1 MYPQKSRDNSTYF
14 NHGKIQVMSRRRV
27 DPQPPSEKVAKS
39 ENRGQR
45 GRRAAKSAAVAT
57 ITVDRPHGLAV
68 LSHSDRRLLAI
79 VVGVSIAAGI
89 LNNTNGNPVLSFIV
103 SAIAL
108 GAIARLVVRS
118 VEAISDRIGRGLNG
132 LLQSLLGN
140 LPEIFVILFA
150 LKAGL
155 YEIVKATIVGSVIA
169 NILLVMGIAFVVGG
183 RKYGRQSFNVVSAR
197 QLSMLLALSVFA
209 LAIPSLVASFNT
221 PAVAY
226 EREITVVISLLLIV
240 LFLASIPDT
249 IRHTSHESPVTGTR
263 EALVAASEADEH
275 GSWPFNVAALMV
287 LVALSGSIVVSSW
300 FVDVLPTAMS
310 TLGISEA
317 FAGLIIVALAS
328 NVVESFSG
336 IQLAARNQQSY
347 ALQIILQSP
356 VQVAMIVAPLIALA
370 APLVG
375 AATFTLV
382 LSPLLL
388 AVMFMA
394 VFIAIIVV
402 SDGQS
407 TWFEGAAL
415 ITLYLG
421 IATAFWW
428 G

>member
-1 MYPQKSRDNSTYF
+1 
-14 NHGKIQVMSRRRV
+14 MSRRRV
-27 DPQPPSEKVAKS
+27 DPQPPSEKAARS
-39 ENRGQR
+39 ESR
-45 GRRAAKSAAVAT
+45 GRRATKSASVAT

-68 LSHSDRRLLAI
+68 LSNSDRRLLAI
-79 VVGVSIAAGI
+79 VVGISITAGI
-89 LNNTNGNPVLSFIV
+89 LNNTNGNPVLSFIA

-150 LKAGL
+150 LQAGL

-169 NILLVMGIAFVVGG
+169 NILLVMGLAFVVGG

-221 PAVAY
+221 PAVVY
-226 EREITVVISLLLIV
+226 EREITVVISLLLII

-249 IRHTSHESPVTGTR
+249 IRHASHESPVTGTR

-275 GSWPFNVAALMV
+275 GQWTINVSIFMV
-287 LVALSGSIVVSSW
+287 LVAITGSIVVSSW

-328 NVVESFSG
+328 NVVEGISG
-336 IQLAARNQQSY
+336 IKLAARNQQSY

-356 VQVAMIVAPLIALA
+356 VQVAMIVAPIIALA

-394 VFIAIIVV
+394 VFIAIVVV

>member
-1 MYPQKSRDNSTYF
+1 
-14 NHGKIQVMSRRRV
+14 MSRRRV
-27 DPQPPSEKVAKS
+27 DPQPKSEKVS
-39 ENRGQR
+39 RTGNR
-45 GRRAAKSAAVAT
+45 GRRAVKADRVAT
-57 ITVDRPHGLAV
+57 ITVENPHGLAV

-79 VVGVSIAAGI
+79 VLGVSIAAGI
-89 LNNTNGNPVLSFIV
+89 LNNTNGNPVLAFLT

-118 VEAISDRIGRGLNG
+118 VEAISHRIGRGLNG

-155 YEIVKATIVGSVIA
+155 YEIAKATIVGSVIA
-169 NILLVMGIAFVVGG
+169 NVLLVMGIAFVVGG
-183 RKYGRQSFNVVSAR
+183 RKFGRQSFNVVSAR

-209 LAIPSLVASFNT
+209 LAIPSLAASFNT
-221 PAVAY
+221 PAVEH
-226 EREITVVISLLLIV
+226 EREITVIISLLLIV

-249 IRHTSHESPVTGTR
+249 IRHVDHESPVTGTN
-263 EALVAASEADEH
+263 EALVAASDADEH
-275 GSWPFNVAALMV
+275 GQWPFNVAALMV
-287 LVALSGSIVVSSW
+287 LVALTGSIVVSNW
-300 FVDVLPTAMS
+300 FVEVLPSAMS

-328 NVVESFSG
+328 NVVETFAG
-336 IQLAARNQQSY
+336 VQLALRNQQSY
-347 ALQIILQSP
+347 AMQIILQSP
-356 VQVAMIVAPLIALA
+356 VQVAMIVAPLIALS

-394 VFIAIIVV
+394 VFIAIVVV

-421 IATAFWW
+421 IAAAFWW

>member
-1 MYPQKSRDNSTYF
+1 
-14 NHGKIQVMSRRRV
+14 MSRRRV
-27 DPQPPSEKVAKS
+27 DPQPPSEKVSRS

-45 GRRAAKSAAVAT
+45 GRRAAKAGAVAT

-89 LNNTNGNPVLSFIV
+89 LHNTNGNPVLSFLAATV
-103 SAIAL
+103 AL

-118 VEAISDRIGRGLNG
+118 VEAISDRIGQGLNG
-132 LLQSLLGN
+132 TLQSLLGN

-169 NILLVMGIAFVVGG
+169 NILLVMGIAFVVSG
-183 RKYGRQSFNVVSAR
+183 RKFGRQAFNVVSAR

-209 LAIPSLVASFNT
+209 LAIPSLAASFNT
-221 PAVAY
+221 PAVEH
-226 EREITVVISLLLIV
+226 ERQITVIISLLLIV

-249 IRHTSHESPVTGTR
+249 IRHVDHESPVTGTN
-263 EALVAASEADEH
+263 EALVAAAEADEH
-275 GSWPFNVAALMV
+275 GQWPFNIAALMV
-287 LVALSGSIVVSSW
+287 LVAITGSIVVSSW

-328 NVVESFSG
+328 NVVEGFSG
-336 IQLAARNQQSY
+336 IQLAARGQQSY

-356 VQVAMIVAPLIALA
+356 VQVAMIIAPLIALA

-394 VFIAIIVV
+394 VFIAIVVV

-428 G
+428 S

>member
-1 MYPQKSRDNSTYF
+1 
-14 NHGKIQVMSRRRV
+14 MSRRRV
-27 DPQPPSEKVAKS
+27 DPQPESEKVAS
-39 ENRGQR
+39 SGYR
-45 GRRAAKSAAVAT
+45 GRRAAKAGKVAT
-57 ITVDRPHGLAV
+57 ITVERPHGLAV

-79 VVGVSIAAGI
+79 VLGITTAAGI
-89 LNNTNGNPVLSFIV
+89 LNNTSGNPVLAFLT

-118 VEAISDRIGRGLNG
+118 VEAISHRIGRGLNG

-209 LAIPSLVASFNT
+209 LAIPSLAASFNT
-221 PAVAY
+221 PAVEY
-226 EREITVVISLLLIV
+226 ERAITVIISLLLIV

-249 IRHTSHESPVTGTR
+249 IRHANHESPVTGTN
-263 EALVAASEADEH
+263 EALVAASEVDEH
-275 GSWPFNVAALMV
+275 GQWPFNVAALMV
-287 LVALSGSIVVSSW
+287 LVALTGSIVVSSW
-300 FVDVLPTAMS
+300 FVEVLPSAMS

-328 NVVESFSG
+328 NVVESFAG
-336 IQLAARNQQSY
+336 VQLALRDQQSY

-356 VQVAMIVAPLIALA
+356 VQVAMIVAPLIALV

-394 VFIAIIVV
+394 VFIAIVVV

>member
-1 MYPQKSRDNSTYF
+1 
-14 NHGKIQVMSRRRV
+14 MSRRRV
-27 DPQPPSEKVAKS
+27 DPQPPSEKVS
-39 ENRGQR
+39 RSQR
-45 GRRAAKSAAVAT
+45 GRRAAKAGAVAT

-89 LNNTNGNPVLSFIV
+89 LHNTNGNPVLSFLAATV
-103 SAIAL
+103 AL

-118 VEAISDRIGRGLNG
+118 VEAISDRIGQGLNG
-132 LLQSLLGN
+132 TLQSLLGN

-169 NILLVMGIAFVVGG
+169 NILLVMGIAFVVSG
-183 RKYGRQSFNVVSAR
+183 RKFGRQAFNVVSAR

-209 LAIPSLVASFNT
+209 LAIPSLAASFNT
-221 PAVAY
+221 PAVEY
-226 EREITVVISLLLIV
+226 EREITVIISLLLIV

-249 IRHTSHESPVTGTR
+249 IRHVDHESPITGSN
-263 EALVAASEADEH
+263 EALVAAAEADEH
-275 GSWPFNVAALMV
+275 GQWPFNIAALMV
-287 LVALSGSIVVSSW
+287 LVAITGSIVVSSW

-328 NVVESFSG
+328 NVVEGFSG
-336 IQLAARNQQSY
+336 IQLAARGQQSY

-356 VQVAMIVAPLIALA
+356 VQVAMIIAPLIALA

-394 VFIAIIVV
+394 VFIAIVVV

-428 G
+428 S

>member
-1 MYPQKSRDNSTYF
+1 
-14 NHGKIQVMSRRRV
+14 MSRRRV
-27 DPQPPSEKVAKS
+27 DPQPPSEKAPRS
-39 ENRGQR
+39 ESRGQR
-45 GRRAAKSAAVAT
+45 GRRAAKAGAVAT

-79 VVGVSIAAGI
+79 VVGVSTTAGI
-89 LNNTNGNPVLSFIV
+89 LHNTNGNPVLSFLAATV
-103 SAIAL
+103 AL

-118 VEAISDRIGRGLNG
+118 VEAISDRIGQGLNG
-132 LLQSLLGN
+132 TLQSLLGN

-169 NILLVMGIAFVVGG
+169 NILLVMGIAFVVSG
-183 RKYGRQSFNVVSAR
+183 RKFGRQAFNVVSAR

-209 LAIPSLVASFNT
+209 LAIPSLAASFNT
-221 PAVAY
+221 PAVEY
-226 EREITVVISLLLIV
+226 EREITVIISLLLIV

-249 IRHTSHESPVTGTR
+249 IRHVDHESPVTGTN
-263 EALVAASEADEH
+263 EALVAAAEADEH
-275 GSWPFNVAALMV
+275 GQWPFNVAALMV
-287 LVALSGSIVVSSW
+287 FVALTGSIVVSSW

-328 NVVESFSG
+328 NVVEGFSG
-336 IQLAARNQQSY
+336 IQLAARGQQSY

-394 VFIAIIVV
+394 VFIAIVVV

-428 G
+428 S

>member
-1 MYPQKSRDNSTYF
+1 
-14 NHGKIQVMSRRRV
+14 MSRRRV
-27 DPQPPSEKVAKS
+27 DPQPPSEKVSRS

-45 GRRAAKSAAVAT
+45 GRRAAKAGAVAT

-89 LNNTNGNPVLSFIV
+89 LHNTNGNPVLSFLAATV
-103 SAIAL
+103 AL

-118 VEAISDRIGRGLNG
+118 VEAISDRIGQGLNG
-132 LLQSLLGN
+132 TLQSLLGN

-169 NILLVMGIAFVVGG
+169 NILLVMGIAFVVSG
-183 RKYGRQSFNVVSAR
+183 RKFGRQAFNVVSAR

-209 LAIPSLVASFNT
+209 LAIPSLAASFNT
-221 PAVAY
+221 PAVEY
-226 EREITVVISLLLIV
+226 EREITVIISLLLIV

-249 IRHTSHESPVTGTR
+249 IRHVDHESPITGSN
-263 EALVAASEADEH
+263 EALVAAAEADEH
-275 GSWPFNVAALMV
+275 GQWPFNVAALMV
-287 LVALSGSIVVSSW
+287 LVALTGSIVVSSW

-328 NVVESFSG
+328 NVVEGFSG
-336 IQLAARNQQSY
+336 IQLAARGQQSY

-356 VQVAMIVAPLIALA
+356 VQVAMIIAPLIALA

-394 VFIAIIVV
+394 VFIAIVVV

-428 G
+428 S

>member
-1 MYPQKSRDNSTYF
+1 
-14 NHGKIQVMSRRRV
+14 
-27 DPQPPSEKVAKS
+27 
-39 ENRGQR
+39 
-45 GRRAAKSAAVAT
+45 
-57 ITVDRPHGLAV
+57 
-68 LSHSDRRLLAI
+68 
-79 VVGVSIAAGI
+79 
-89 LNNTNGNPVLSFIV
+89 
-103 SAIAL
+103 L

-118 VEAISDRIGRGLNG
+118 VEAISHRIGRGLNG

-209 LAIPSLVASFNT
+209 LAIPSLAATFNT
-221 PAVAY
+221 PAVEY
-226 EREITVVISLLLIV
+226 EREITVIISLLLIV

-249 IRHTSHESPVTGTR
+249 IRHANHESPVTGTN
-263 EALVAASEADEH
+263 EALVAASEVDEH
-275 GSWPFNVAALMV
+275 GQWPFNVAALMV
-287 LVALSGSIVVSSW
+287 LVALTGSIVVSSW
-300 FVDVLPTAMS
+300 FVEVLPSAMS

-328 NVVESFSG
+328 NVVESFAG
-336 IQLAARNQQSY
+336 VQLALRDQQSY

-356 VQVAMIVAPLIALA
+356 VQVAMIVAPLIALV

-394 VFIAIIVV
+394 VFIAIVVV

>member
-1 MYPQKSRDNSTYF
+1 MYPQKSRDNFTYF
-14 NHGKIQVMSRRRV
+14 KNGRIQVMSRRRV
-27 DPQPPSEKVAKS
+27 DPQQPSEKVAKS
-39 ENRGQR
+39 ENRG
-45 GRRAAKSAAVAT
+45 RRATKSAAVAT
-57 ITVDRPHGLAV
+57 ITVEHPHGLAV

-79 VVGVSIAAGI
+79 VVGVTIAAGI
-89 LNNTNGNPVLSFIV
+89 LNNTNGNPVVSFIT

-118 VEAISDRIGRGLNG
+118 VEAISDRIGRGANG

-150 LKAGL
+150 LQAGL

-169 NILLVMGIAFVVGG
+169 NVLLVMGLAFVVGG

-221 PAVAY
+221 PAVVY
-226 EREITVVISLLLIV
+226 EREITVVISLLLII

-249 IRHTSHESPVTGTR
+249 IRHASHESPVTGTR

-275 GSWPFNVAALMV
+275 GTWPFNVAALMV
-287 LVALSGSIVVSSW
+287 LVALTGSIVVSSW

-328 NVVESFSG
+328 NVVEGFSG
-336 IQLAARNQQSY
+336 IRLAARDQQSY

-356 VQVAMIVAPLIALA
+356 VQVAMIVAPMIALA

-394 VFIAIIVV
+394 VFIAIVVV

>member
-1 MYPQKSRDNSTYF
+1 
-14 NHGKIQVMSRRRV
+14 MSRRRV
-27 DPQPPSEKVAKS
+27 DPQPKSEKVSAPS
-39 ENRGQR
+39 TR
-45 GRRAAKSAAVAT
+45 GRRAVKAAKVAT
-57 ITVDRPHGLAV
+57 ITVERPHGLAV

-79 VVGVSIAAGI
+79 VLGVTAAAGI
-89 LNNTNGNPVLSFIV
+89 LHNSHGSPVLDFLA

-118 VEAISDRIGRGLNG
+118 VEAVSHRIGRGLNG

-183 RKYGRQSFNVVSAR
+183 RKYGRQAFNVVSAR

-209 LAIPSLVASFNT
+209 LAIPSLAASFNT
-221 PAVAY
+221 PAVNY
-226 EREITVVISLLLIV
+226 ERKITVIISLLLIV

-249 IRHTSHESPVTGTR
+249 IRHANHESPVTGTP
-263 EALVAASEADEH
+263 EALVAASEVDKH
-275 GSWPFNVAALMV
+275 GKWPFNVAALMV
-287 LVALSGSIVVSSW
+287 LIALTGSIVVSNW
-300 FVDVLPTAMS
+300 FVSELPSAMAK
-310 TLGISEA
+310 LGISEA

-328 NVVESFSG
+328 NIVEGFSG
-336 IQLAARNQQSY
+336 VQLALRDQQSY

-356 VQVAMIVAPLIALA
+356 VQVAMIVAPLIALG

-394 VFIAIIVV
+394 VFIAIVVV

>member
-1 MYPQKSRDNSTYF
+1 
-14 NHGKIQVMSRRRV
+14 MSRRRV
-27 DPQPPSEKVAKS
+27 DPQPESEKVAS
-39 ENRGQR
+39 SGYR
-45 GRRAAKSAAVAT
+45 GRRAAKAGKVAT
-57 ITVDRPHGLAV
+57 ITVERPHGLAV

-79 VVGVSIAAGI
+79 VLGITTAAGI
-89 LNNTNGNPVLSFIV
+89 LNNTSGNPVLAFLT

-118 VEAISDRIGRGLNG
+118 VEAISHRIGRGLNG

-209 LAIPSLVASFNT
+209 LAIPSLAASFNT
-221 PAVAY
+221 PAVEY
-226 EREITVVISLLLIV
+226 ERAITVIISLLLIV

-249 IRHTSHESPVTGTR
+249 IRHANHESPVTGTN
-263 EALVAASEADEH
+263 EALVAASEVDEH
-275 GSWPFNVAALMV
+275 GQWPFNVAALMV
-287 LVALSGSIVVSSW
+287 LVALTGSIVVSSW
-300 FVDVLPTAMS
+300 FVEVLPSAMS

-328 NVVESFSG
+328 NVVESFAG
-336 IQLAARNQQSY
+336 VQLALRDQQSY

-356 VQVAMIVAPLIALA
+356 VQVAMIVAPMIALV

-394 VFIAIIVV
+394 VFIAIVVV

>member
-1 MYPQKSRDNSTYF
+1 
-14 NHGKIQVMSRRRV
+14 MSRRRV
-27 DPQPPSEKVAKS
+27 DPQPPSEKVSRS
-39 ENRGQR
+39 ESRGQR
-45 GRRAAKSAAVAT
+45 GRRAAKAGAVAT

-79 VVGVSIAAGI
+79 VVGVSTTAGI
-89 LNNTNGNPVLSFIV
+89 LHNTNGNPVLSFLAATV
-103 SAIAL
+103 AL

-118 VEAISDRIGRGLNG
+118 VEAISDRIGQGLNG
-132 LLQSLLGN
+132 TLQSLLGN

-169 NILLVMGIAFVVGG
+169 NILLVMGIAFVVSG
-183 RKYGRQSFNVVSAR
+183 RKFGRQAFNVVSAR

-209 LAIPSLVASFNT
+209 LAIPSLAASFNT
-221 PAVAY
+221 PAVEY
-226 EREITVVISLLLIV
+226 EREITVIISLLLIV

-249 IRHTSHESPVTGTR
+249 IRHVDHESPVTGTN
-263 EALVAASEADEH
+263 EALVAAAEADEH
-275 GSWPFNVAALMV
+275 GQWPFNVAALMV
-287 LVALSGSIVVSSW
+287 LVALTGSIVVSSW

-328 NVVESFSG
+328 NVVEGFSG
-336 IQLAARNQQSY
+336 IQLAARGQQSY

-356 VQVAMIVAPLIALA
+356 VQVAMIIAPLIALA

-394 VFIAIIVV
+394 VFIAIVVV

-428 G
+428 S

>member
-1 MYPQKSRDNSTYF
+1 
-14 NHGKIQVMSRRRV
+14 MSRRRV
-27 DPQPPSEKVAKS
+27 DPQPESEKS
-39 ENRGQR
+39 PRSSMR
-45 GRRAAKSAAVAT
+45 GRRALKAAKVAT
-57 ITVDRPHGLAV
+57 ITVERPHGLAV

-89 LNNTNGNPVLSFIV
+89 LNNTNGNPVLAFIT

-118 VEAISDRIGRGLNG
+118 VEAISHRIGRGLNG

-150 LKAGL
+150 LRAGL
-155 YEIVKATIVGSVIA
+155 YEIAKATIVGSVIA

-183 RKYGRQSFNVVSAR
+183 RKFGRQSFNVVAAR

-209 LAIPSLVASFNT
+209 LAIPSLAASFNT
-221 PAVAY
+221 PAVEY
-226 EREITVVISLLLIV
+226 EREITVIISLLLIF

-249 IRHTSHESPVTGTR
+249 IRHVEHESPVTGTN

-275 GSWPFNVAALMV
+275 GQWPFNVAALMV
-287 LVALSGSIVVSSW
+287 LVALTGSILVSNW

-310 TLGISEA
+310 KLGISEA

-328 NVVESFSG
+328 NVVETFAG
-336 IQLAARNQQSY
+336 VQLALRNQQSY
-347 ALQIILQSP
+347 AMQIILQSP

-394 VFIAIIVV
+394 VFIAIVVV

>member
-1 MYPQKSRDNSTYF
+1 
-14 NHGKIQVMSRRRV
+14 MSRRRV
-27 DPQPPSEKVAKS
+27 DPQPPSEKVKKS
-39 ENRGQR
+39 ENREQR

-57 ITVDRPHGLAV
+57 ITVERPHGLAV

-89 LNNTNGNPVLSFIV
+89 LNNTNGNPVLSFLA

-118 VEAISDRIGRGLNG
+118 VEAVSHRIGRGLNG
-132 LLQSLLGN
+132 TLQSLLGN

-169 NILLVMGIAFVVGG
+169 NILLVMGIAFVVSG
-183 RKYGRQSFNVVSAR
+183 RKFGRQAFNVVSAR

-221 PAVAY
+221 PAVEY
-226 EREITVVISLLLIV
+226 EREITVIISLLLIV

-249 IRHTSHESPVTGTR
+249 IRHVDHESPITGTN
-263 EALVAASEADEH
+263 EALIAASEADEH
-275 GSWPFNVAALMV
+275 GQWPFNIAALMV
-287 LVALSGSIVVSSW
+287 LVAITGSIVVSSW
-300 FVDVLPTAMS
+300 FVDVLPSAMS

-328 NVVESFSG
+328 NVVEGFSG
-336 IQLAARNQQSY
+336 IQLAARGQQSF

-394 VFIAIIVV
+394 VFIAIVVV

-428 G
+428 S

>member
-1 MYPQKSRDNSTYF
+1 
-14 NHGKIQVMSRRRV
+14 MSRRRV
-27 DPQPPSEKVAKS
+27 DPQPPSEKVARL

-45 GRRAAKSAAVAT
+45 GRRAAKAGAVAT

-89 LNNTNGNPVLSFIV
+89 LHNTNGNPVLSFLAATV
-103 SAIAL
+103 AL

-118 VEAISDRIGRGLNG
+118 VEAISDRIGQGLNG
-132 LLQSLLGN
+132 TLQSLLGN
-140 LPEIFVILFA
+140 LPEIFVILFS

-169 NILLVMGIAFVVGG
+169 NILLVMGIAFVVSG
-183 RKYGRQSFNVVSAR
+183 RKFGRQAFNVVSAR

-209 LAIPSLVASFNT
+209 LAIPSLAASFNT
-221 PAVAY
+221 PAVEY
-226 EREITVVISLLLIV
+226 EREITVIISLLLIV

-249 IRHTSHESPVTGTR
+249 IRHVDHESPITGSN
-263 EALVAASEADEH
+263 EALVAAAEADEH
-275 GSWPFNVAALMV
+275 GQWPFNVAALMV
-287 LVALSGSIVVSSW
+287 LVALTGSIVVSSW

-328 NVVESFSG
+328 NVVEGFSG
-336 IQLAARNQQSY
+336 IQLAARGQQSY

-356 VQVAMIVAPLIALA
+356 VQVAMIIAPLIALA

-394 VFIAIIVV
+394 VFIAIVVV

-428 G
+428 S

>member
-1 MYPQKSRDNSTYF
+1 
-14 NHGKIQVMSRRRV
+14 MSRRRV
-27 DPQPPSEKVAKS
+27 DPQPPSEKAKKS
-39 ENRGQR
+39 ENREQR
-45 GRRAAKSAAVAT
+45 GRRAVKSASVAT

-68 LSHSDRRLLAI
+68 LSNSDRRLLAI
-79 VVGVSIAAGI
+79 VFGISIAAGI
-89 LNNTNGNPVLSFIV
+89 LNNTNGNPVLSFIA

-118 VEAISDRIGRGLNG
+118 VEAIGDRIGRGLNG

-150 LKAGL
+150 LQAGL

-169 NILLVMGIAFVVGG
+169 NILLVMGLAFVVGG

-221 PAVAY
+221 PAVVY
-226 EREITVVISLLLIV
+226 EREITVVISLLLII

-249 IRHTSHESPVTGTR
+249 IRHASHESPVTGTR
-263 EALVAASEADEH
+263 EALVAASEAEEH
-275 GSWPFNVAALMV
+275 GQWTINVSIFMV
-287 LVALSGSIVVSSW
+287 LVAITGSIVVSSW

-328 NVVESFSG
+328 NVVEGISG
-336 IQLAARNQQSY
+336 IKLAARNQQSY

-356 VQVAMIVAPLIALA
+356 VQVAMIIAPLIALA

-394 VFIAIIVV
+394 VFIAIVVV

>member
-1 MYPQKSRDNSTYF
+1 
-14 NHGKIQVMSRRRV
+14 MSRRRV
-27 DPQPPSEKVAKS
+27 DPQPETKKASGTK
-39 ENRGQR
+39 GR
-45 GRRAAKSAAVAT
+45 GRRAVKPEAVAT
-57 ITVDRPHGLAV
+57 ITVERPHGLAV
-68 LSHSDRRLLAI
+68 LSNSDRRLLAI
-79 VVGVSIAAGI
+79 VVGISIAAGI
-89 LNNTNGNPVLSFIV
+89 LNNTNGSPVLSFLA
-103 SAIAL
+103 SAVAL

-118 VEAISDRIGRGLNG
+118 VEAVSDQIGRGLNG

-183 RKYGRQSFNVVSAR
+183 RKYGRQAFNVVSAR

-221 PAVAY
+221 PAVVY
-226 EREITVVISLLLIV
+226 EREITVIISLLLII

-249 IRHTSHESPVTGTR
+249 IRHADHESPVTGTN
-263 EALVAASEADEH
+263 EALIAASEADEH
-275 GSWPFNVAALMV
+275 GQWTINVSVFMV
-287 LVALSGSIVVSSW
+287 LIAITGSIVVSSW
-300 FVDVLPTAMS
+300 FVDVLPSAMS

-328 NVVESFSG
+328 NVVEGISG

-394 VFIAIIVV
+394 VFIAIVVV

>member
-1 MYPQKSRDNSTYF
+1 
-14 NHGKIQVMSRRRV
+14 MSRRRV
-27 DPQPPSEKVAKS
+27 DPQPKSEKVSAPS
-39 ENRGQR
+39 TR
-45 GRRAAKSAAVAT
+45 GRRAVKAAKVAT
-57 ITVDRPHGLAV
+57 ITVERPHGLAV

-79 VVGVSIAAGI
+79 VLGITTAAGI
-89 LNNTNGNPVLSFIV
+89 LHNSHGSPVLAFAA

-118 VEAISDRIGRGLNG
+118 VEAVSHLIGRGLNG

-183 RKYGRQSFNVVSAR
+183 RKYGRQAFNVVSAR

-209 LAIPSLVASFNT
+209 LAIPSLAASFNT
-221 PAVAY
+221 PAVNY
-226 EREITVVISLLLIV
+226 ERKITVIISLLLIV

-249 IRHTSHESPVTGTR
+249 IRHANHESPVTGTQ
-263 EALVAASEADEH
+263 EALDAASEVDKH
-275 GSWPFNVAALMV
+275 GQWPFNVATLMV
-287 LVALSGSIVVSSW
+287 LIALTGSIVVSNW
-300 FVDVLPTAMS
+300 FVSELPSAMAK
-310 TLGISEA
+310 LGISEA

-328 NVVESFSG
+328 NIVEGFSG
-336 IQLAARNQQSY
+336 VQLALRNQQSY

-356 VQVAMIVAPLIALA
+356 VQVAMIVAPLIALG

-394 VFIAIIVV
+394 VFIAIVVV

>member
-1 MYPQKSRDNSTYF
+1 
-14 NHGKIQVMSRRRV
+14 MSRRRV
-27 DPQPPSEKVAKS
+27 DPQPPSEKAKKS
-39 ENRGQR
+39 KNREQR
-45 GRRAAKSAAVAT
+45 GRRAAKSASVAT

-89 LNNTNGNPVLSFIV
+89 LNNTNGNPVLSFLTA
-103 SAIAL
+103 AIAL

-118 VEAISDRIGRGLNG
+118 VEAVSDRIGRGLNG
-132 LLQSLLGN
+132 TLQSLLGN

-169 NILLVMGIAFVVGG
+169 NVLLVMGIAFVVSG
-183 RKYGRQSFNVVSAR
+183 RKFGRQAFNVVSAR

-221 PAVAY
+221 PAVEY
-226 EREITVVISLLLIV
+226 EREITVIISLLLIV

-249 IRHTSHESPVTGTR
+249 IRHVDHESPITGSN

-275 GSWPFNVAALMV
+275 GQWPFNIAALMV
-287 LVALSGSIVVSSW
+287 LVAITGSIVVSSW
-300 FVDVLPTAMS
+300 FVDVLPSAMS

-328 NVVESFSG
+328 NVVEGFSG
-336 IQLAARNQQSY
+336 IQLAARGQQSY

-394 VFIAIIVV
+394 VFIAIVVV

-428 G
+428 S

>member
-1 MYPQKSRDNSTYF
+1 
-14 NHGKIQVMSRRRV
+14 MSRRRV
-27 DPQPPSEKVAKS
+27 DPQPPSEKVARS

-45 GRRAAKSAAVAT
+45 GRRAAKAGAVAT

-89 LNNTNGNPVLSFIV
+89 LHNTNGNPVLSFLAATV
-103 SAIAL
+103 AL

-118 VEAISDRIGRGLNG
+118 VEAISDRIGQGLNG
-132 LLQSLLGN
+132 TLQSLLGN

-169 NILLVMGIAFVVGG
+169 NILLVMGIAFVVSG
-183 RKYGRQSFNVVSAR
+183 RKFGRQAFNVVSAR

-209 LAIPSLVASFNT
+209 LAIPSLAASFNT
-221 PAVAY
+221 PAVEY
-226 EREITVVISLLLIV
+226 EREITVIISLLLIV

-249 IRHTSHESPVTGTR
+249 IRHVDHESPITGSN
-263 EALVAASEADEH
+263 EALVAAAEADEH
-275 GSWPFNVAALMV
+275 GQWPFNVAALMV
-287 LVALSGSIVVSSW
+287 LVALTGSIVVSSW

-310 TLGISEA
+310 TLEISEA

-328 NVVESFSG
+328 NVVEGFSG
-336 IQLAARNQQSY
+336 IQLAARGQQSY

-356 VQVAMIVAPLIALA
+356 VQVAMIIAPLIALA

-394 VFIAIIVV
+394 VFIAIVVV

-428 G
+428 S

>member
-1 MYPQKSRDNSTYF
+1 
-14 NHGKIQVMSRRRV
+14 MSRRRV
-27 DPQPPSEKVAKS
+27 DPQPPSEKVKKS
-39 ENRGQR
+39 ENREQR

-57 ITVDRPHGLAV
+57 ITVERPHGLAV

-89 LNNTNGNPVLSFIV
+89 LNNTNGNPVLSFLA

-118 VEAISDRIGRGLNG
+118 VEAVSDRIGRGLNG
-132 LLQSLLGN
+132 TLQSLLGN

-169 NILLVMGIAFVVGG
+169 NILLVMGIAFVVSG
-183 RKYGRQSFNVVSAR
+183 RKFGRQAFNVVSAR

-221 PAVAY
+221 PAVEY
-226 EREITVVISLLLIV
+226 EREITVIISLLLIV

-249 IRHTSHESPVTGTR
+249 IRHVDHESPITGTN
-263 EALVAASEADEH
+263 EALIAASKADEH
-275 GSWPFNVAALMV
+275 GQWPFNIAALMV
-287 LVALSGSIVVSSW
+287 LVAITGSIVVSSW
-300 FVDVLPTAMS
+300 FVDVLPSAMS

-328 NVVESFSG
+328 NVVEGFSG
-336 IQLAARNQQSY
+336 IQLAARGQQSY

-394 VFIAIIVV
+394 VFIAIVVV

-428 G
+428 S

>member
-1 MYPQKSRDNSTYF
+1 
-14 NHGKIQVMSRRRV
+14 MSRRRV
-27 DPQPPSEKVAKS
+27 DPQAPSEQPSKP
-39 ENRGQR
+39 GGR
-45 GRRAAKSAAVAT
+45 GRRAAKSAAVVT
-57 ITVDRPHGLAV
+57 ITAERPHGLAV

-89 LNNTNGNPVLSFIV
+89 LNNTNGNPVLSFLA

-118 VEAISDRIGRGLNG
+118 VEAVSDRIGRGLNG
-132 LLQSLLGN
+132 TLQSLLGN

-169 NILLVMGIAFVVGG
+169 NVLLVMGIAFVISG
-183 RKYGRQSFNVVSAR
+183 RKFGRQAFNVVSAR

-221 PAVAY
+221 PAVAF
-226 EREITVVISLLLIV
+226 EREITVVISLLLII

-249 IRHTSHESPVTGTR
+249 IRHADHESPITGTS
-263 EALVAASEADEH
+263 EALVAASEADDH
-275 GSWPFNVAALMV
+275 GQWPFNIAALMV
-287 LVALSGSIVVSSW
+287 LVAITGSIVVSSW

-328 NVVESFSG
+328 NVVEGFSG
-336 IQLAARNQQSY
+336 IQLAARGQQSY

-394 VFIAIIVV
+394 VFIAIVVV

>member
-1 MYPQKSRDNSTYF
+1 
-14 NHGKIQVMSRRRV
+14 MSRRRV
-27 DPQPPSEKVAKS
+27 DPQPPSEKAPRS
-39 ENRGQR
+39 ESRGQR
-45 GRRAAKSAAVAT
+45 GRRAAKAGAVAT

-79 VVGVSIAAGI
+79 VVGVSTTAGI
-89 LNNTNGNPVLSFIV
+89 LHNTNGNPVLSFLAATV
-103 SAIAL
+103 AL

-118 VEAISDRIGRGLNG
+118 VEAISDRIGQGLNG
-132 LLQSLLGN
+132 TLQSLLGN

-169 NILLVMGIAFVVGG
+169 NILLVMGIAFVVSG
-183 RKYGRQSFNVVSAR
+183 RKFGRQAFNVVSAR

-209 LAIPSLVASFNT
+209 LAIPSLAASFNT
-221 PAVAY
+221 PAVEY
-226 EREITVVISLLLIV
+226 EREITVIISLLLIV

-249 IRHTSHESPVTGTR
+249 IRHVDHESPVTGTN
-263 EALVAASEADEH
+263 EALVAAAEADEH
-275 GSWPFNVAALMV
+275 GQWPFNVASLMV
-287 LVALSGSIVVSSW
+287 LVALTGSIVVSSW

-328 NVVESFSG
+328 NVVEGFSG
-336 IQLAARNQQSY
+336 IQLAARGQQSY

-356 VQVAMIVAPLIALA
+356 VQVAMIIAPLIALA

-394 VFIAIIVV
+394 VFIAIVVV

-428 G
+428 S

>member
-1 MYPQKSRDNSTYF
+1 
-14 NHGKIQVMSRRRV
+14 MSRRRV
-27 DPQPPSEKVAKS
+27 DPKPESEKVAS
-39 ENRGQR
+39 SGYR
-45 GRRAAKSAAVAT
+45 GRRAAKAGKVAT
-57 ITVDRPHGLAV
+57 ITVERPHGLAV

-79 VVGVSIAAGI
+79 VLGITAAAGI
-89 LNNTNGNPVLSFIV
+89 LNNTSGNPVLAFLT

-118 VEAISDRIGRGLNG
+118 VEAISHRIGRGLNG

-209 LAIPSLVASFNT
+209 LAIPSLAASFNT
-221 PAVAY
+221 PAVEY
-226 EREITVVISLLLIV
+226 ERAITVIISLLLIV

-249 IRHTSHESPVTGTR
+249 IRHANHESPVTGTN
-263 EALVAASEADEH
+263 EALVAASEVDEH
-275 GSWPFNVAALMV
+275 GQWPFNVAALMV
-287 LVALSGSIVVSSW
+287 LVALTGSIVVSSW
-300 FVDVLPTAMS
+300 FVEVLPSAMS

-328 NVVESFSG
+328 NVVESFAG
-336 IQLAARNQQSY
+336 VQLALRDQQSY

-356 VQVAMIVAPLIALA
+356 VQVAMIVAPLIALV

-394 VFIAIIVV
+394 VFIAIVVV

>member
-1 MYPQKSRDNSTYF
+1 
-14 NHGKIQVMSRRRV
+14 MSRRRV
-27 DPQPPSEKVAKS
+27 DPQPPSEKAPRS
-39 ENRGQR
+39 ESRGQR
-45 GRRAAKSAAVAT
+45 GRRAAKAGAVAT

-79 VVGVSIAAGI
+79 VVGVSTTAGI
-89 LNNTNGNPVLSFIV
+89 LHNTNGNPVLSFLAATV
-103 SAIAL
+103 AL

-118 VEAISDRIGRGLNG
+118 VEAISDRIGQGLNG
-132 LLQSLLGN
+132 TLQSLLGN

-169 NILLVMGIAFVVGG
+169 NILLVMGIAFVVSG
-183 RKYGRQSFNVVSAR
+183 RKFGRQAFNVVSAR

-209 LAIPSLVASFNT
+209 LAIPSLAASFNS
-221 PAVAY
+221 PAVEY
-226 EREITVVISLLLIV
+226 EREITVIISLLLIV

-249 IRHTSHESPVTGTR
+249 IRHVDHESPVTGTN
-263 EALVAASEADEH
+263 EALVAAAEADEH
-275 GSWPFNVAALMV
+275 GQWPFNVAALMV
-287 LVALSGSIVVSSW
+287 LVALTGSIVVSSW

-328 NVVESFSG
+328 NVVEGFSG
-336 IQLAARNQQSY
+336 IQLAARGQQSY

-356 VQVAMIVAPLIALA
+356 VQVAMIIAPLIALA

-394 VFIAIIVV
+394 VFIAIVVV

-428 G
+428 S

>member
-1 MYPQKSRDNSTYF
+1 
-14 NHGKIQVMSRRRV
+14 
-27 DPQPPSEKVAKS
+27 
-39 ENRGQR
+39 
-45 GRRAAKSAAVAT
+45 VAT
-57 ITVDRPHGLAV
+57 ITVERPHGLAV
-68 LSHSDRRLLAI
+68 LSNSDRRLLAI

-89 LNNTNGNPVLSFIV
+89 LNNTNGNPVLSFLA

-118 VEAISDRIGRGLNG
+118 VEAVSDRIGRGLNG
-132 LLQSLLGN
+132 TLQSLLGN

-169 NILLVMGIAFVVGG
+169 NILLVMGIAFVVSG
-183 RKYGRQSFNVVSAR
+183 RKFGRQAFNVVSAR

-221 PAVAY
+221 PAVVY

-249 IRHTSHESPVTGTR
+249 IRHVDHESPVTGTN

-275 GSWPFNVAALMV
+275 GQWPFNIAALMV
-287 LVALSGSIVVSSW
+287 LIAITGSIVVSSW

-328 NVVESFSG
+328 NVVEAFSG
-336 IQLAARNQQSY
+336 IQLAARGQQSY

-388 AVMFMA
+388 SVMFMA
-394 VFIAIIVV
+394 VFIAIVVV

>member
-1 MYPQKSRDNSTYF
+1 
-14 NHGKIQVMSRRRV
+14 MSRRRV
-27 DPQPPSEKVAKS
+27 DPQPESEKVAS
-39 ENRGQR
+39 SGYR
-45 GRRAAKSAAVAT
+45 GRRAAKAGKVAT
-57 ITVDRPHGLAV
+57 ITVERPHGLAV

-79 VVGVSIAAGI
+79 VLGITTAAGI
-89 LNNTNGNPVLSFIV
+89 LNNTSGNPVLAFLT

-118 VEAISDRIGRGLNG
+118 VEAISHRIGRGLNG

-209 LAIPSLVASFNT
+209 LAIPSLAATFNT
-221 PAVAY
+221 PAVEY
-226 EREITVVISLLLIV
+226 EREITVIISLLLIV

-249 IRHTSHESPVTGTR
+249 IRHANHESPVTGTN
-263 EALVAASEADEH
+263 EALVAASEVDEH
-275 GSWPFNVAALMV
+275 GQWTFNVAALMV
-287 LVALSGSIVVSSW
+287 LVALTGSIVVSSW
-300 FVDVLPTAMS
+300 FVEVLPSAMS

-328 NVVESFSG
+328 NVVESFAG
-336 IQLAARNQQSY
+336 VQLALRDQQSY

-356 VQVAMIVAPLIALA
+356 VQVAMIVAPLIALV

-394 VFIAIIVV
+394 VFIAIVVV

>member
-1 MYPQKSRDNSTYF
+1 
-14 NHGKIQVMSRRRV
+14 
-27 DPQPPSEKVAKS
+27 
-39 ENRGQR
+39 
-45 GRRAAKSAAVAT
+45 
-57 ITVDRPHGLAV
+57 
-68 LSHSDRRLLAI
+68 
-79 VVGVSIAAGI
+79 VGVSIAAGI
-89 LNNTNGNPVLSFIV
+89 LNNTNGNPVLSFLA

-169 NILLVMGIAFVVGG
+169 NILLVMGIA
-183 RKYGRQSFNVVSAR
+183 YVVSAR

-209 LAIPSLVASFNT
+209 LAIPSLVASFDT
-221 PAVAY
+221 PAVMY

-249 IRHTSHESPVTGTR
+249 IRHANHESPVTGTN
-263 EALVAASEADEH
+263 EALVAAREVDEH
-275 GSWPFNVAALMV
+275 GQWTINISIFMV
-287 LVALSGSIVVSSW
+287 LVALIGSIVVSSW

-328 NVVESFSG
+328 NVVEAFAG
-336 IQLAARNQQSY
+336 IQLAARDQQSY

-394 VFIAIIVV
+394 VFIAIVVV

>member
-1 MYPQKSRDNSTYF
+1 
-14 NHGKIQVMSRRRV
+14 MSRRRV
-27 DPQPPSEKVAKS
+27 DPQPESKKVTRS
-39 ENRGQR
+39 GGR
-45 GRRAAKSAAVAT
+45 GRRAAKTGEVAT
-57 ITVDRPHGLAV
+57 ITVERPHGLAV

-79 VVGVSIAAGI
+79 VLGISIAAGI
-89 LNNTNGNPVLSFIV
+89 LNSTNGNPVLAFLT

-183 RKYGRQSFNVVSAR
+183 RKYGRQAFNVVSAR

-209 LAIPSLVASFNT
+209 LAIPSLAASFNT
-221 PAVAY
+221 PAVDY
-226 EREITVVISLLLIV
+226 ERQITVIISLLLIV

-249 IRHTSHESPVTGTR
+249 IRHANHESPVTGTN
-263 EALVAASEADEH
+263 EALVAASEVDEH
-275 GSWPFNVAALMV
+275 GQWTMNVSVFMV
-287 LVALSGSIVVSSW
+287 LIAVAGSIIVSSW
-300 FVDVLPTAMS
+300 FVKVLPSAMS
-310 TLGISEA
+310 SLGISDA

-328 NVVESFSG
+328 NVVEAFSG
-336 IQLAARNQQSY
+336 IHLAYRDQQSY

-370 APLVG
+370 SPLVG

-394 VFIAIIVV
+394 VFIAIVVV

>member
-1 MYPQKSRDNSTYF
+1 
-14 NHGKIQVMSRRRV
+14 MSRRRV
-27 DPQPPSEKVAKS
+27 DPQPPNEKVTRSDK
-39 ENRGQR
+39 R
-45 GRRAAKSAAVAT
+45 GRRASKSGAVAT
-57 ITVDRPHGLAV
+57 ITVDQPHGLAV

-79 VVGVSIAAGI
+79 VVGVSITAGI
-89 LNNTNGNPVLSFIV
+89 LNNTNGNPVLSFLA

-118 VEAISDRIGRGLNG
+118 VEAVSDRIGRGLNG

-183 RKYGRQSFNVVSAR
+183 RKYGRQAFNVVSAR

-209 LAIPSLVASFNT
+209 LAIPSLAASFNT
-221 PAVAY
+221 PAVEY
-226 EREITVVISLLLIV
+226 EREITVIISLLLIV

-249 IRHTSHESPVTGTR
+249 IRHADHESPVTGTN
-263 EALVAASEADEH
+263 EALVAASEVDEH
-275 GSWPFNVAALMV
+275 GQWPFNVATLMV
-287 LVALSGSIVVSSW
+287 LVALTGSIVVSKW

-336 IQLAARNQQSY
+336 IQLAARDQQSY

-394 VFIAIIVV
+394 VFIAIVVV

>member
-1 MYPQKSRDNSTYF
+1 
-14 NHGKIQVMSRRRV
+14 MSRRRV
-27 DPQPPSEKVAKS
+27 DPQSPQEKVAKS
-39 ENRGQR
+39 NRKSN
-45 GRRAAKSAAVAT
+45 RATRKAPIAT
-57 ITVDRPHGLAV
+57 TTVEQQHGLAV

-79 VVGVSIAAGI
+79 VLGISTAAGI
-89 LNNTNGNPVLSFIV
+89 LNSTTGNPVLSFIT

-118 VEAISDRIGRGLNG
+118 VEAISYRIGRGLNG

-150 LKAGL
+150 LNAGL
-155 YEIVKATIVGSVIA
+155 YEIVKATIVGSIIA
-169 NILLVMGIAFVVGG
+169 NILLIMGIAFVVGG
-183 RKYGRQSFNVVSAR
+183 RKFGRQSFNVASAR
-197 QLSMLLALSVFA
+197 QLSMLLALSVFV
-209 LAIPSLVASFNT
+209 LAIPTLTASFNT
-221 PAVAY
+221 PAVEF
-226 EREITVVISLLLIV
+226 EREVTVIISLLLMF

-249 IRHTSHESPVTGTR
+249 IRHANHESPVTGTN
-263 EALVAASEADEH
+263 EALAAASEVDEH
-275 GSWPFNVAALMV
+275 GQWPINISIFMV
-287 LVALSGSIVVSSW
+287 LVAVAGSVFVSNW
-300 FVDVLPTAMS
+300 FVDDLPTAMA

-317 FAGLIIVALAS
+317 FAGLIIVALVS
-328 NVVESFSG
+328 NAVESFVG
-336 IQLAARNQQSY
+336 IQLASRDQQSY

-388 AVMFMA
+388 AALFMA
-394 VFIAIIVV
+394 VFIAFVVV
-402 SDGQS
+402 SDGRS

>member
-1 MYPQKSRDNSTYF
+1 
-14 NHGKIQVMSRRRV
+14 MSRRRV
-27 DPQPPSEKVAKS
+27 DPQPESEIS
-39 ENRGQR
+39 PRSSMR
-45 GRRAAKSAAVAT
+45 GRRAVRADKVAT
-57 ITVDRPHGLAV
+57 ITVERPHGLAV

-79 VVGVSIAAGI
+79 VLGVSIAAGI
-89 LNNTNGNPVLSFIV
+89 LNNTNGNPVLAFIT

-118 VEAISDRIGRGLNG
+118 VEAISHRIGRGLNG

-155 YEIVKATIVGSVIA
+155 YEIAKATIVGSVIA

-183 RKYGRQSFNVVSAR
+183 RKFGRQSFNVVAAR

-209 LAIPSLVASFNT
+209 LAIPSLAASFNT
-221 PAVAY
+221 PAVEY
-226 EREITVVISLLLIV
+226 EREITVIISLLLIF

-249 IRHTSHESPVTGTR
+249 IRHVDHESPVTGTN

-275 GSWPFNVAALMV
+275 GQWPFNVAALMV
-287 LVALSGSIVVSSW
+287 LVALTGSILVSSW

-328 NVVESFSG
+328 NVVETFAG
-336 IQLAARNQQSY
+336 VQLALRNQQSY
-347 ALQIILQSP
+347 AMQIILQSP

-394 VFIAIIVV
+394 VFIAIVVV

>member
-1 MYPQKSRDNSTYF
+1 
-14 NHGKIQVMSRRRV
+14 MSRRRV
-27 DPQPPSEKVAKS
+27 DPQPPSEKVSKS
-39 ENRGQR
+39 KDRS
-45 GRRAAKSAAVAT
+45 RRVSRNTPVAT
-57 ITVDRPHGLAV
+57 ITVEQPHGLAV

-79 VVGVSIAAGI
+79 VLGVSTAAGI
-89 LNNTNGNPVLSFIV
+89 LNSTTGNPVLAFV
-103 SAIAL
+103 TSAIAL

-118 VEAISDRIGRGLNG
+118 VEAISERIGRGANG
-132 LLQSLLGN
+132 LLQSLLSN

-150 LKAGL
+150 LNAGL
-155 YEIVKATIVGSVIA
+155 YEIVKATIVGSIIA

-183 RKYGRQSFNVVSAR
+183 RKFGQQSFNVASAR

-209 LAIPSLVASFNT
+209 LAIPTLTAAFNT
-221 PAVAY
+221 PAVEF

-249 IRHTSHESPVTGTR
+249 IKNSNHDSPVTGTN
-263 EALVAASEADEH
+263 EALTAASEVDQH
-275 GSWPFNVAALMV
+275 GQWPIKVAIVMV
-287 LVALSGSIVVSSW
+287 LIAVTGSVVVSKW
-300 FVDVLPTAMS
+300 FVDDLPTAMA

-317 FAGLIIVALAS
+317 FAGLIIVALVS
-328 NVVESFSG
+328 NAVESFVG
-336 IQLAARNQQSY
+336 IQLASRDQQSY

-356 VQVAMIVAPLIALA
+356 VQVAMIVAPLVALT

-375 AATFTLV
+375 AGTFTLV

-388 AVMFMA
+388 AVLFMS
-394 VFIAIIVV
+394 VFIAIVVV
-402 SDGQS
+402 SDGRS

>member
-1 MYPQKSRDNSTYF
+1 
-14 NHGKIQVMSRRRV
+14 MSRRRV
-27 DPQPPSEKVAKS
+27 DPQSPRAKVSKS
-39 ENRGQR
+39 KDR
-45 GRRAAKSAAVAT
+45 GRRVSRKTPAAT
-57 ITVDRPHGLAV
+57 ITVEQPHGLAV

-79 VVGVSIAAGI
+79 VLGVSTAAGI
-89 LNNTNGNPVLSFIV
+89 LNSTTGNPVLAFV
-103 SAIAL
+103 TSAIAL

-118 VEAISDRIGRGLNG
+118 VEAISARIGRGANG
-132 LLQSLLGN
+132 LLQSLLSN

-150 LKAGL
+150 LNAGL
-155 YEIVKATIVGSVIA
+155 YEIVKATIVGSIIA

-183 RKYGRQSFNVVSAR
+183 RKFGRQSFNVASAR

-209 LAIPSLVASFNT
+209 LAIPTLTAAFNT
-221 PAVAY
+221 PAVEF
-226 EREITVVISLLLIV
+226 EREITVVISLLLIL

-249 IRHTSHESPVTGTR
+249 IKNSNHNSPVTGTN
-263 EALVAASEADEH
+263 EALTAASEVDQH
-275 GSWPFNVAALMV
+275 GQWPIKVAIVMV
-287 LVALSGSIVVSSW
+287 LIAVTGSVVVSKW
-300 FVDVLPTAMS
+300 FVDDLPTAMS

-317 FAGLIIVALAS
+317 FAGLIIVALVS
-328 NVVESFSG
+328 NAVESFVG
-336 IQLAARNQQSY
+336 IQLASRDQQSY

-388 AVMFMA
+388 AVLFMS
-394 VFIAIIVV
+394 VFIAIVVV
-402 SDGQS
+402 SDGRS